1 MADGGL
7 FRNRWWMVFASVIGL
22 TVNTGVISVFLFGVF
37 VKPVTDDLGISR
49 GTLARGLIVSS
60 IFTAIGTPLFGK
72 AIDHFG
78 IRRVHLPMIAAYA
91 LATAAL
97 SLLQPSLAVIFLLFT
112 LHNICGTGQSPVA
125 YSKTWPDGSTRIGA
139 WRSASPSPASGL
151 ASSSCRNMRAT

>member
-1 MADGGL
+1 
-7 FRNRWWMVFASVIGL
+7 MVFASVIGL

-49 GTLARGLIVSS
+49 GTLGSGLLVSS

-91 LATAAL
+91 LSTAAL
-97 SLLQPSLAVIFLLFT
+97 SLLQPSLAVIYVLFT
-112 LHNICGTGQSPVA
+112 LHNVCGTGQSPVA
-125 YSKTWPDGSTRIGA
+125 YSKTLAGWFDKDRG